1 MITDVKT
8 SKGVAA
14 ITSDHWHIVHSR
26 HIEGAGKRPYS
37 RIVHSEHEDAPA
49 CRKAAKELRVKLA
62 TEAVGVPTEEQD
74 EVFVCRPNF
83 KSLKHAKVRRKAAS

>member
-14 ITSDHWHIVHSR
+14 ITSDRWHVVHSR
-26 HIEGAGKRPYS
+26 LIEGGGKRPYS

-49 CRKAAKELRVKLA
+49 CRKAAKELRIKLA
-62 TEAVGVPTEEQD
+62 SESVGVPAEECD

-83 KSLKHAKVRRKAAS
+83 KSLKYAKVRRKTAS